1 MLGVLIVDDSQ
12 SFLDAARDLL
22 ESQGLRIVGLA
33 TNSAEALRQS
43 AELYPEVMLIDITL
57 SGESGFELARRLV
70 EQRQGGAVVILI
82 STHSQADFA
91 DLIAESPVM
100 GFLPKSEL
108 SADAIRQI
116 TNRAPGARAR

>member
-91 DLIAESPVM
+91 DLIAESPAT